1 MSEKEQLPGFT
12 EEFRSSIVDFT
23 TDLKNTFPEYNEHL
37 QKWTNSNTTD
47 CDFQELFEYCLK
59 IYPERFFDILNQN
72 KSLFSYESTINT
84 EFLPNIDFKM
94 LYNSDGLS
102 DKTKETIEMTTVVGL
117 VIKMGDLC
125 YKDKD
130 RFPNGPWCKEGQFV
144 IYGRY
149 AGARFKTKYGEH
161 RILNDDEIIGTI
173 KKPEDIL
180 ALF

>member
-1 MSEKEQLPGFT
+1 MVQLIKPKLTDFGNDQKKEAEVKSQIP
-12 EEFRSSIVDFT
+12 
-23 TDLKNTFPEYNEHL
+23 TDHIGIKEYLEIIPNPVGYRL
-37 QKWTNSNTTD
+37 LVRPWSGQKKTD
-47 CDFQELFEYCLK
+47 GG
-59 IYPERFFDILNQN
+59 II
-72 KSLFSYESTINT
+72 
-84 EFLPNIDFKM
+84 
-94 LYNSDGLS
+94 LS
-102 DKTKETIEMTTVVGL
+102 DQTKETNEMTTVVGL

-130 RFPNGPWCKEGQFV
+130 RFPNGAWCKEGQFV

-149 AGARFKTKYGEH
+149 SGARFKTKYGEH